1 MICGIVT
8 LTHMDGVLL
17 GVVLDMVVGIIPGIL
32 LGVLVDGTRL
42 TIIVVGTILGITV
55 DMEDIMVADMVVTT
69 VADMVMVTAMDITQD
84 LAEAVL
90 EEAPLVI
97 EMQTVADQVLIAQ
110 VVDQ

>member
-69 VADMVMVTAMDITQD
+69 VAVMVMVTAMDITQD